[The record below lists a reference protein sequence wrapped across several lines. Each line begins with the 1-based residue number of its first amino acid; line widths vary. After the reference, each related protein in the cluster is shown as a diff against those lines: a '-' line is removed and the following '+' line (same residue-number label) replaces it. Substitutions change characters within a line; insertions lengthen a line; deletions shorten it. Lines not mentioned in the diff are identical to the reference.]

1 MKILKKSNTKLNV
14 STENSENM
22 DLHDPSF
29 EMIDPTPDIYA
40 LFQEFN
46 KTFFYGKLDSVEV
59 KWSKRMTSCA
69 GICYFNHG
77 YCSVRLSI
85 PLLQY
90 RPRSDLIDT
99 LLVYIYYFFILL
111 A

>member
-1 MKILKKSNTKLNV
+1 
-14 STENSENM
+14 
-22 DLHDPSF
+22 
-29 EMIDPTPDIYA
+29 MIDPTPDIYA

-46 KTFFYGKLDSVEV
+46 KTFFNHKLDAVEV

-69 GICYFNHG
+69 GICYFNRG

-99 LLVYIYYFFILL
+99 LLVLYIYIIYFYFYSMK
-111 A
+111 